1 MNKKGLFAI
10 VAFLTIAMVVTS
22 LMGPAEALGRGR
34 DWRPYKA
41 DAILGKP
48 VITYIDDSGAPFHI
62 ILEGYRPTTSVI
74 ECIIEIDGVEYS
86 YPEDF
91 TYEEVF
97 HMEMNAVSGEADL
110 TATTTYTF
118 INLPSKPTLS
128 EDIVAKQSPTSYDGG
143 FVLSGTKMFH
153 ILAGGGS
160 DQAYYE
166 GEEPDKVLVVSRT
179 GFIIGWPSN
188 LR

>member
-1 MNKKGLFAI
+1 MNKKALFAI
-10 VAFLTIAMVVTS
+10 TAFLTIAMVATS
-22 LMGPAEALGRGR
+22 LMGTAEALGRGR

-41 DAILGKP
+41 DTILGKP
-48 VITYIDDSGAPFHI
+48 VITYSDDSGAPFHI

-91 TYEEVF
+91 NYEEFF
-97 HMEMNAVSGEADL
+97 HMEMNAISGEADL

-128 EDIVAKQSPTSYDGG
+128 EHIVAKQGPTSYDGG
-143 FVLSGTKMFH
+143 FVLSGTKMLR
-153 ILAGGGS
+153 IVVGGGS

-179 GFIIGWPSN
+179 GFIIGWPSTHS
-188 LR
+188 